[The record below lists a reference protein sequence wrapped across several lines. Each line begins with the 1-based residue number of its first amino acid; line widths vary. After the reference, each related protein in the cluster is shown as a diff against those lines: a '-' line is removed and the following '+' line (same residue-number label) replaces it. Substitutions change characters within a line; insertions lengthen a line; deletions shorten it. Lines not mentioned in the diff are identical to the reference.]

1 MIKKGYS
8 ILVLPG
14 WYPNRTDPT
23 LGNFVQKHAE
33 AANLFCDVS
42 VVYACPDPNLKNSKY
57 EPVIEVINGIL
68 TIIVY
73 YKKIDST
80 TPLLSSIQK
89 FRRFLHASLLGYKKL
104 VEEKGKPDLIHL
116 NILIRAGLIAWYLR
130 LREGLKYV
138 YTENWTGFLPSNP
151 LFNPYT
157 FQHAI
162 YKFIANRSKVLMPVT
177 ENLKNAL
184 IGHGIKGN
192 YRIVGNVV
200 DTDLF
205 KPAHEERED
214 NKFIFIHISHAV
226 DDHKNVSGIL
236 RATEKLKSIRTDFEL
251 HIISDGKQDP
261 HITYAEKL
269 GLYNNQVFFTGTQ
282 STSRV
287 AEKLA
292 KSDCLVLFSNYENLP
307 CVIPEAMACGVP
319 VISTNVGGI
328 AEHITEE
335 YGILVKP
342 RNENELVMA
351 MKKIMEHSNNYSSQK
366 LRSYAVK
373 HFSYEMI
380 GKDFYSAY
388 KAALDQHA

>member
-33 AANLFCDVS
+33 AANLFCDIS
-42 VVYACPDPNLKNSKY
+42 VVYACPDPNLKNSNY

-89 FRRFLHASLLGYKKL
+89 FRRYFHASLLGYNKL

-116 NILIRAGLIAWYLR
+116 NILIKAGIIAWYLK

-151 LFNPYT
+151 LFNPNT

-184 IGHGIKGN
+184 ITHGIKGN

-205 KPAHEERED
+205 KPALEEHTD
-214 NKFIFIHISHAV
+214 SKFVFIHISHAV

-236 RATEKLKSIRTDFEL
+236 RAAEKLKSIRTDFEL

-269 GLYNNQVFFTGTQ
+269 GLYNTQVFFTGTQ

-335 YGILVKP
+335 NGILVKP

-351 MKKIMEHSNNYSSQK
+351 MKKMMEHRNNYSSQK

-388 KAALDQHA
+388 KAALDKHA